1 MTDLIE
7 RREDRALKV
16 APMRVAIDAHFI
28 GRKATGGETYTRGL
42 LRALAANSAVE
53 PIALFDSGAELAPA
67 EPLVYGYLR
76 WHHAVGR
83 LLDLSA
89 VGRRWGAH
97 LLHTQFLRPPRSD
110 VPCVVTIHDLSFERF
125 PGLFSAAMAARLR
138 LTVPWSARHA
148 AAVVTVSQHARSE
161 VMELYGVPDHRVHV
175 TPLAADEDFRPI
187 SAESCASALDE
198 LGLEAGYLLCVGT
211 VQPRKN
217 LERVVQAYALL
228 APSSRPKLVI
238 AGPEGWRSSRV
249 FESVRRHRLEDQVR
263 FVGYVSPK
271 QLVALYNGAAAF
283 AYPSLYEGFGLPV
296 LEAMAC
302 GTPTLTSDLSSLPE
316 VAGNAAVLVDPRDVD
331 SIRTG
336 LEQVLLDTDL
346 RRWLR
351 EAGYRQAAR
360 FSWDRCGRKT
370 AAVYRAVLGGETLP

>member
-1 MTDLIE
+1 ME
-7 RREDRALKV
+7 RREGRASE
-16 APMRVAIDAHFI
+16 AAAMRVAIDAHFI
-28 GRKATGGETYTRGL
+28 GRQATGGETYTRGL
-42 LRALAANSAVE
+42 LRALAANSDVE
-53 PIALFDSGAELAPA
+53 PIALFDPDTRVPPGDRIAH
-67 EPLVYGYLR
+67 GYLR
-76 WHHAVGR
+76 WRNPVGR
-83 LLDLSA
+83 LLADLNA

-97 LLHTQFLRPPRSD
+97 LLHTQFVRPPRSD
-110 VPCVVTIHDLSFERF
+110 VPCVVTIHDLSFERL
-125 PGLFSAAMAARLR
+125 PGLFSRRMTARLR

-161 VMELYGVPDHRVHV
+161 VMELYGLPDQRVHV
-175 TPLAADEDFRPI
+175 TRLAADEHFRPI
-187 SAESCASALDE
+187 SAESCGSALEE
-198 LGLEAGYLLCVGT
+198 LGLEASYLLCVGT

-238 AGPEGWRSSRV
+238 AGPEGWHSSRV

-263 FVGYVSPK
+263 FVGYVSPN

-331 SIRTG
+331 SIRMG

-346 RRWLR
+346 RLRLR

-360 FSWDRCGRKT
+360 FSWDRCGRET
-370 AAVYRAVLGGETLP
+370 AAVYRSVLDGPLT